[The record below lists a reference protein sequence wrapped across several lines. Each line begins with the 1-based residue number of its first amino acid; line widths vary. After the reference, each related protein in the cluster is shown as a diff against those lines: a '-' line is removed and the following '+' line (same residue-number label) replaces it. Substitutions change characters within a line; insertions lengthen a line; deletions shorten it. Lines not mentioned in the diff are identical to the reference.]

1 MRNRKINSEE
11 RARCR
16 IIVLISGT
24 GTNLQALINEAPR
37 SGFTIDLIIS
47 SKAGAFGLERAK
59 KHQIPFRILEH
70 QFFDSR
76 EDFDEALSII
86 IDEKNPDLIVLAG
99 FMRILGKK
107 FVQHFHGRM
116 LNIHPSLLPKYPGIN
131 THQRA
136 IDAGD
141 DFHGV
146 TVHFVTED
154 MDGGPIIAQE
164 SIKISPY
171 ETGETLAKKTLK
183 IEHTLYPKIVNLFA
197 SGRLTMKDGEAM
209 LDNKIIAP
217 KNNQFNS

>member
-1 MRNRKINSEE
+1 MKNHKIANEE

-16 IIVLISGT
+16 IIVLISGR

-37 SGFTIDLIIS
+37 LGFTIDLIIS
-47 SKAGAFGLERAK
+47 SKADACGLERAR
-59 KHQIPFRILEH
+59 KHQIPFKILEH

-76 EDFDEALSII
+76 EDFDQALSII
-86 IDEKNPDLIVLAG
+86 IDEKNPHLVVLAG
-99 FMRILGKK
+99 FMRILGKN

-116 LNIHPSLLPKYPGIN
+116 LNIHPSLLPKYPGTN

-136 IDAGD
+136 LDAGD
-141 DFHGV
+141 AIHGV

-154 MDGGPIIAQE
+154 IDGGPIIAQE

-171 ETGETLAKKTLK
+171 DTGKTLAEKTLK

-197 SGRLTMKDGEAM
+197 SGRLSMKDGEAW
-209 LDNKIIAP
+209 LDNKVISP
-217 KNNQFNS
+217 KNNQFN